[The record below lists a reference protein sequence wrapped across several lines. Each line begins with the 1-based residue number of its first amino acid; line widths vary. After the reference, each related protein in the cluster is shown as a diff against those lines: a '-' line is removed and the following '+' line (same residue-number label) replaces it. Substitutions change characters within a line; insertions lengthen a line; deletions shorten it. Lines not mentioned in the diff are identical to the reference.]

1 MTTKPDVVG
10 VDIGGTKISAGYL
23 ERNGRHVEIGVE
35 ATTPYDGR
43 ANIDAVKRL
52 LATPSVAAASKVGV
66 SVATTFDIQGRLRD
80 PHGWFGWTGA
90 NLIDLLSLDDKFVHV
105 VADGEAGAI
114 GERKLGASQSFKYP
128 LYVTIGSGI
137 AHCFIDG
144 DRPLRGAQ
152 NAAYFSGYT
161 VPGRCSSSTCN
172 APFVE
177 KISSGKAIA
186 LEYFGDQAADTR
198 IVFDRAL
205 AGEER
210 ASEVIEH
217 AAWHLGTMIGNLM
230 LVFDPDGVVIGGGLG
245 SRQNQFRERIMA
257 IAREQVTVAHT
268 KAIPIVAAELGPS
281 SCWVGAIF
289 ATIEASE
296 RLSAFPALGQR
307 WGAA

>member
-1 MTTKPDVVG
+1 MTASPDVVG

-23 ERNGRHVEIGVE
+23 HRDGRHVEVGVE

-43 ANIDAVKRL
+43 ANIDAVRRL
-52 LATPSVAAASKVGV
+52 LATGSVASASKVGV
-66 SVATTFDIQGRLRD
+66 SVATTFDATGSLRD

-90 NLIDLLSLDDKFVHV
+90 NLVDLLSLNDKFVHV
-105 VADGEAGAI
+105 IADGEAGAV
-114 GERKLGASQSFKYP
+114 GERKQGASQRFKCP

-144 DRPLRGAQ
+144 DRPIRGAQ

-161 VPGRCSSSTCN
+161 VPAKCWRATCD

-186 LEYFGDQAADTR
+186 LEYFGDQGADTR

-205 AGEER
+205 AGEQR
-210 ASEVIEH
+210 ASEIIEH

-245 SRQNQFRERIMA
+245 SRQHQFRERITA

-268 KAIPIVAAELGPS
+268 KRIPIVAAELGPS

-289 ATIEASE
+289 AAMEASAGN
-296 RLSAFPALGQR
+296 SAFTALGQR